1 MAAPRDGRLPPRAR
15 AGAARRAPA
24 RVHHSRS
31 TQRQTRTVFY
41 TWKRDTHNT
50 QCAHSVDATRRTL
63 AHTAQYTTPSK
74 TKFSHTA
81 RPVHGATSVGVSS
94 RRRRARRPRHLR
106 ARAARYTGH
115 HHRRPDPATRHEPRC
130 ELSRSCECAA
140 QWWAAVGMRAP
151 APLSV
156 DRPPFDRE
164 RCPRAAASCH
174 RTGRLAGSMGRGG
187 AAEARAPA
195 RSVPQLAFHQ
205 PAPFARFVAS
215 EVIGLSVELVR
226 RRSCGAPHGSLR
238 DRRVGRRN
246 EGASGARV
254 RLGEGSGVETPAPQ
268 AHHAPPRAKVA
279 SPPLAKPLVHE

>member
-1 MAAPRDGRLPPRAR
+1 METGHTYHPVRSQCGRHAPHF
-15 AGAARRAPA
+15 GA
-24 RVHHSRS
+24 HG
-31 TQRQTRTVFY
+31 T
-41 TWKRDTHNT
+41 
-50 QCAHSVDATRRTL
+50 
-63 AHTAQYTTPSK
+63 QYTTPSK
-74 TKFSHTA
+74 IKFSHTA
-81 RPVHGATSVGVSS
+81 RPVHGATSVGASS

-106 ARAARYTGH
+106 ARAARCTGH

-140 QWWAAVGMRAP
+140 QWWAAVGAS
-151 APLSV
+151 A
-156 DRPPFDRE
+156 RPTE
-164 RCPRAAASCH
+164 RRSAARRPRALPESCSQLPPH
-174 RTGRLAGSMGRGG
+174 RLAGSMGRGG
-187 AAEARAPA
+187 SAEARAPA

-246 EGASGARV
+246 EGASRARV

-268 AHHAPPRAKVA
+268 AHHAPPDAKVG
-279 SPPLAKPLVHE
+279 SPPLAKPLGGGR

>member
-1 MAAPRDGRLPPRAR
+1 MYITA
-15 AGAARRAPA
+15 AARRGRHAPFSIHGNGTHTT
-24 RVHHSRS
+24 RVRS
-31 TQRQTRTVFY
+31 
-41 TWKRDTHNT
+41 
-50 QCAHSVDATRRTL
+50 QCGRHAPHCGAHM
-63 AHTAQYTTPSK
+63 AQYTTPSK

-106 ARAARYTGH
+106 ARAARCTGH

-130 ELSRSCECAA
+130 ELSRSCQCAA

-156 DRPPFDRE
+156 DRPPVDRE
-164 RCPRAAASCH
+164 RCPRAAASRR
-174 RTGRLAGSMGRGG
+174 RTERLAGSMGRGG

-205 PAPFARFVAS
+205 PAPLARFVAS

-238 DRRVGRRN
+238 DPRVGRRN
-246 EGASGARV
+246 EGASEARV

-268 AHHAPPRAKVA
+268 AHHAPQHAKVG
-279 SPPLAKPLVHE
+279 SPPVAKPLASLTRAPTRWRPPHA